1 MNRSMNGPMKDGSVL
16 SARDISFRW
25 RQDQPLLEDISLD
38 VARGQTLA
46 ILGPNGAGK
55 TTLLSILSGRL
66 SPRAPI
72 RLESARN

>member
-1 MNRSMNGPMKDGSVL
+1 MNSESVL

-66 SPRAPI
+66 SPRAGSVNLDSRPLI
-72 RLESARN
+72 S